1 MTLGVLFLAH
11 GCILCVFALARAGE
25 GLQHLHLGA
34 CQRNMQRESSNK
46 AISPPGA
53 DSPGPCPARMPAQ
66 RLYASPALPSL
77 RQLHASPARK
87 SKNSGGSGRT
97 PTHRRRRENE
107 AAWWENE
114 AARRGGEAASWES
127 EKHAPP
133 LSFPPALLR
142 ARRCASSGGSR
153 RTPADINR
161 RRENGFKKCK
171 VGKWP
176 EKGNVRPKGQN
187 VATCLLSRGLSL
199 GRQLIVSRKCLL
211 QICTLI
217 RRFQLYVFCLLEKE
231 ANF

>member
-1 MTLGVLFLAH
+1 MTLGVLFLAQ

-25 GLQHLHLGA
+25 GVQHLHLGA

-133 LSFPPALLR
+133 LFFSPAL
-142 ARRCASSGGSR
+142 
-153 RTPADINR
+153 
-161 RRENGFKKCK
+161 
-171 VGKWP
+171 
-176 EKGNVRPKGQN
+176 VR
-187 VATCLLSRGLSL
+187 
-199 GRQLIVSRKCLL
+199 LL
-211 QICTLI
+211 QARK
-217 RRFQLYVFCLLEKE
+217 RRQSTTARAPGSLPVSLSASRSKQVCSPKPRPAQPFC
-231 ANF
+231 

>member
-1 MTLGVLFLAH
+1 MTLGVLFLAQ

-25 GLQHLHLGA
+25 GVQHLHLGA

-133 LSFPPALLR
+133 LFFSPALVRLVQARKRRQSTTAR
-142 ARRCASSGGSR
+142 APGSLPVSLSASRSKQVCSPKPR
-153 RTPADINR
+153 PAQ
-161 RRENGFKKCK
+161 
-171 VGKWP
+171 P
-176 EKGNVRPKGQN
+176 
-187 VATCLLSRGLSL
+187 
-199 GRQLIVSRKCLL
+199 
-211 QICTLI
+211 
-217 RRFQLYVFCLLEKE
+217 FC
-231 ANF
+231 